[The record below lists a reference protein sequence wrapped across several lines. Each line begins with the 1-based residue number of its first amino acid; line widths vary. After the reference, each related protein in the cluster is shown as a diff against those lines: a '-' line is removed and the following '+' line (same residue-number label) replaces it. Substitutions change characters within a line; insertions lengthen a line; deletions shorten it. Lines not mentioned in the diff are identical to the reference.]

1 MPVTAP
7 VIVGQSTLA
16 LPRGR
21 RGGFA
26 LLITITLLAFLVL
39 LLVSLASLTRVETQ
53 VAGNSQ
59 QLAQARQN
67 ALMAL
72 NLALGQL
79 QKHAG
84 PDQRVTARADV
95 QPLATSAVPSPYPTT
110 DPASGEN
117 LGEATATLLPKIDTY
132 WRATRNRQWTGVWK
146 NGNGSAYD
154 KETPASFNRIP
165 ILQSWLISGNESAAD
180 TYKPTTAISGLT
192 IASTAR
198 DKILDATGKP
208 YRLLV
213 KASAGVATAADL
225 DRTVT
230 APEIEIKSDQT
241 PGNGGV
247 DTPVGHYAW
256 WVGDEGVKAR
266 ANLIDP
272 YAAAGT
278 ATANLTRR
286 QSAQRPAIEA
296 MTVSGTDGL
305 APLAPPVALA
315 ALADFQTSLGKVFSP
330 VQLGLVNA
338 TATLPAEL
346 KTRFHDLSVSSRGVL
361 ADTKNGGL
369 KTDLS
374 YLLGQ
379 ASLADFRTTLRAA
392 YGTNTVAPTANAYTP
407 ILTSATT
414 PYATIPA
421 NASATFPYNAGV
433 GILGNTATWEQ
444 LWSFYNLGGLA
455 SASPAGAYDSSGR
468 AVSRRQTPTQHGVHP
483 LIVQAKLF
491 YRLRIV
497 GGSAA
502 GDGVNRTG
510 IIHVDTIPLVVLANP
525 YPVDLVPPPND
536 YQLVIYGANPALV
549 FGSTD
554 TPGDLAVD
562 YATRAFPGGDP
573 VYNGSIR
580 LVLRTNGIAAGEAQ
594 IFTIDPDATVN
605 PTIDPERILV
615 AGSSDARLVVM
626 KNEYHPDPPALT
638 YNTGKSIPAAPI
650 SRVALKS
657 GPGQLNTVLY
667 MDNNTATSPSVQGHQ
682 NLVQFIRFQDYALDL
697 TNGSNPFLIVD
708 PFADGIR
715 VGGGYMMAVTQPPTS
730 DNPVT
735 TNPVRLF
742 SHLQAPF
749 YQFNYRGLTS
759 TAMGAPPGGVQG
771 LVETARTFN
780 KNGSTVTAG
789 GGPNPWFGANLL
801 RPSGSLTTA
810 RWGIVNI
817 GEGQQQTVPPASI
830 GGASASDIGFK
841 NFLYDLPR
849 PGRSI
854 SSLGQLE
861 HLDPSGLIPPGVTYF
876 ENSDAVRY
884 PIVVNSWQVN
894 YPIANSY
901 PHPRV
906 LRQDVFGVLQEHA
919 YHYDGS
925 YLWNDALWDRFYFST
940 YPQTVPFDFGTD
952 QLVNSRYRPFR
963 DRSIVPWDEESAF
976 RGDGDPSTAANSR
989 IAAQNLMVD
998 GAFNI
1003 NSTSVEAWK
1012 AVFSSLK
1019 NVPVGKETTP
1029 NAPYARTL
1037 TTDTLAESTDAAT
1050 GVSPNSWN
1058 GFRDLSRTEIQKLA
1072 EEMVVEV
1079 RKRGPFLSLADFVN
1093 RRLLPGRTSSAATT
1107 TDPLGLGLSGALQAA
1122 LDRAINLE
1130 ANIDPKFRVQAK
1142 GFVQMNNASSN
1153 ANHNAMRDYDYRMA
1167 NALAGFPGYTL
1178 QGDVLSALAPT
1189 LSARSDTFTIRTYGD
1204 SVNPA
1209 TGEVTGRA
1217 WCEAV
1222 VQRTPD
1228 YVVSSGAGGNAPHE
1242 TPAVNSTNATF
1253 GRRFQIVSF
1262 RWISAE
1268 DI

>member
-1 MPVTAP
+1 MPAPSPLIIGHTAL
-7 VIVGQSTLA
+7 VVS
-16 LPRGR
+16 RGR

-26 LLITITLLAFLVL
+26 LLVTITLLAFIVL

-95 QPLATSAVPSPYPTT
+95 QPLATSAAPSPYPTT

-132 WRATRNRQWTGVWK
+132 WRASRNRQWTGAWK
-146 NGNGSAYD
+146 NGNGNAYD
-154 KETPASFNRIP
+154 KETPSGVNP
-165 ILQSWLISGNESAAD
+165 VPVLQSWLVSGNENIGN
-180 TYKPTTAISGLT
+180 TYKPTDAISGLT
-192 IASTAR
+192 TAKTAL
-198 DKILDATGKP
+198 DKILDAAGKP
-208 YRLLV
+208 HRLLV

-225 DRTVT
+225 DRAVT
-230 APEIEIKSDQT
+230 APEIEIRSAET
-241 PGNGGV
+241 PGNSGT
-247 DTPVGHYAW
+247 DTPIGHYAW

-266 ANLIDP
+266 ANLVDP
-272 YAAAGT
+272 YAATGT

-296 MTVSGTDGL
+296 MTASGTDGL
-305 APLAPPVALA
+305 APLAPPSALT

-330 VQLGLVNA
+330 SQLGLVNA
-338 TATLPAEL
+338 AATLPADL

-374 YLLGQ
+374 YILGQ
-379 ASLADFRTTLRAA
+379 TSLADFRTTLRAA
-392 YGTNTVAPTANAYTP
+392 YGTNDVAPLANAYTP
-407 ILTSATT
+407 ILTPATT
-414 PYATIPA
+414 RYATLPA
-421 NASATFPYNAGV
+421 NASTTFPYDGGV

-444 LWSFYNLGGLA
+444 LWSFHHLGSLA
-455 SASPAGAYDSSGR
+455 SASPAGAFDSSGR

-483 LIVQAKLF
+483 LVVQAKLF

-497 GGSAA
+497 GGGVG

-510 IIHVDTIPLVVLANP
+510 IIYVDTIPLAVLANP
-525 YPVDLVPPPND
+525 YPVDLAPAD
-536 YQLVIYGANPALV
+536 YQLVINGAGPALV

-554 TPGDLAVD
+554 TPSDVAVD
-562 YATRAFPGGDP
+562 YATKAFPAGDP
-573 VYNGSIR
+573 IYNGGIR
-580 LVLRTNGIAAGEAQ
+580 LVLRTKGIAAGEAQ
-594 IFTIDPDATVN
+594 IFTIDPDPAVN
-605 PTIDPERILV
+605 PTIDSGDRLLV
-615 AGSSDARLVVM
+615 ANGIDTRLVVM
-626 KNEYHPDPPALT
+626 KNEYDPVPALT

-650 SRVALKS
+650 SRAALRS
-657 GPGQLNTVLY
+657 TPGQLNTVLY
-667 MDNNTATSPSVQGHQ
+667 MDNTTATSPTAQGHQ
-682 NLVQFIRFQDYALDL
+682 NLIQFIRFQSYSVDL
-697 TNGSNPFLIVD
+697 LTGSNAFLIVD
-708 PFADGIR
+708 PLATDIR
-715 VGGGYMMAVTQPPTS
+715 QGGGYIMAVAQPPTS

-759 TAMGAPPGGVQG
+759 TNVGVPLFGGIQG
-771 LVETARTFN
+771 VVETARTFS
-780 KNGSTVTAG
+780 KNGSTGSAG
-789 GGPNPWFGANLL
+789 DTPNLWLAANLL
-801 RPSGSLTTA
+801 RPSGSMTKT

-817 GEGQQQTVPPASI
+817 GEQQQQTVPPASI
-830 GGASASDIGFK
+830 GGSLASDIGFK

-849 PGRSI
+849 VGRSV
-854 SSLGQLE
+854 SSLGQLQ
-861 HLDPSGLIPPGVTYF
+861 HLDPSGLIPPGVTNF
-876 ENSDAVRY
+876 DSSATVRS
-884 PIVVNSWQVN
+884 PITVNGWQVN

-906 LRQDVFGVLQEHA
+906 LRQDVFGVLPEHG

-940 YPQTVPFDFGTD
+940 YPQAGSFDFGADRLT
-952 QLVNSRYRPFR
+952 NSRYRPFR
-963 DRSIVPWDEESAF
+963 DSSTVPWDEESAF
-976 RGDGDPSTAANSR
+976 RGDGNPATVANSR
-989 IAAQNLMVD
+989 IAAQNLMVE

-1019 NVPVGKETTP
+1019 NIPVGNETAP
-1029 NAPYARTL
+1029 NAPYSRTL
-1037 TTDTLAESTDAAT
+1037 TPDALSASTGAAT

-1093 RRLLPGRTSSAATT
+1093 RRLIAGRITTAATT
-1107 TDPLGLGLSGALQAA
+1107 GDPLRLGLSGALQAA
-1122 LDRAINLE
+1122 LDRAVNLDG
-1130 ANIDPKFRVQAK
+1130 NIDSMFRVQAK
-1142 GFVQMNNASSN
+1142 GFVSMTNTSSTV
-1153 ANHNAMRDYDYRMA
+1153 NHNAMRDYDYRMST
-1167 NALAGFPGYTL
+1167 ALAGFPGYTL

-1204 SVNPA
+1204 SVNPS

-1228 YVVSSGAGGNAPHE
+1228 YVVSSGAGGIAPHE
-1242 TPAVNSTNATF
+1242 IPAASTTNASF

-1262 RWISAE
+1262 RWLSAE